1 MESLQYMF
9 LSTICLSISYIT
21 FRLFFKNET
30 GFQKQRFFIIASVA
44 ISLLLPL
51 NGITIELPEFSKGT
65 VDLPA
70 AIKQLSLAE
79 GQIPAAGAEPGF
91 LVRNSRYLIPAYL
104 LIAMI
109 FAGTVA
115 FQLFRIMHLYIVS
128 RKSPE
133 GRIIVLTHRNIRSP
147 FSFFRFVFIPENISD
162 CEERRNILIH
172 ESIHAS
178 QYHSLDNLLI
188 ELTAAV
194 MWFNPFVWMMKKSLH
209 LIHEYLADE
218 GTLGTGIDK
227 ISYQALLINQ
237 VAEERLICLSSSF
250 NNSLIKKRMIMM
262 TKSKNNYQNKKRI
275 LALLPLSVILFLTT
289 SFINGFFPE
298 KMKEN
303 PADTGNSRGSGFKIT
318 AGITTDQDTLR
329 KKAYK
334 VTKKNVREV
343 SDEKVNKP
351 GDRKK
356 DEVEIYNFKKV
367 VDLYDD
373 TIDIRVDKDIDVEV
387 DTDININVDETLDLD
402 EDTVVVVKIDKNA
415 DLKEGKVKNVKV
427 VKVVDPLEKVT
438 VVKIR
443 KSGQDDVKVI
453 GYGGSDT
460 DTMIYVVDGVHV
472 KKIREINPDDI
483 ESVNVMKDDNLIIIR
498 TKDKSGKKVSGEN
511 SSEKVRIVPDDVLYI
526 IDGRTVD
533 KGEFEGLDPGEI
545 ESISVLKGKE
555 QVSKFTDEDY
565 DGVIKIVTKD
575 KR

>member
-70 AIKQLSLAE
+70 AIKQLSPAE

-115 FQLFRIMHLYIVS
+115 FQLFRIMHLYTVS

-147 FSFFRFVFIPENISD
+147 FSFFRFVFIPDNISD
-162 CEERRNILIH
+162 SEERRNILIH

-194 MWFNPFVWMMKKSLH
+194 MWFNPFVWMMKRSLH

-237 VAEERLICLSSSF
+237 VAEERLICLSSGF
-250 NNSLIKKRMIMM
+250 NKTLIKKRMIMM

-275 LALLPLSVILFLTT
+275 LALLPLSVILFITT
-289 SFINGFFPE
+289 AFFNGLFPE
-298 KMKEN
+298 ETKGS
-303 PADTGNSRGSGFKIT
+303 PAAIDNFGRSGFVQ
-318 AGITTDQDTLR
+318 AAVITTDQDTAKNR
-329 KKAYK
+329 ADKAK
-334 VTKKNVREV
+334 VAPIEKKN
-343 SDEKVNKP
+343 
-351 GDRKK
+351 DRKDK
-356 DEVEIYNFKKV
+356 AAEVKVDEAVDLKEDIDSDVKVDAV
-367 VDLYDD
+367 VDLKEDMVVKVD
-373 TIDIRVDKDIDVEV
+373 AAVDLKEDIETDVKVDAVVDLKEDIDLDVK
-387 DTDININVDETLDLD
+387 IDEAVAPQ
-402 EDTVVVVKIDKNA
+402 EKVAVVKI
-415 DLKEGKVKNVKV
+415 GK
-427 VKVVDPLEKVT
+427 P
-438 VVKIR
+438 
-443 KSGQDDVKVI
+443 GQENIKVI
-453 GYGGSDT
+453 GYGGSNIDT
-460 DTMIYVVDGVHV
+460 VIYVVDGVHV
-472 KKIREINPDDI
+472 KKIKEINPDDI
-483 ESVNVMKDDNLIIIR
+483 ESVSVMKDDNLIIIR
-498 TKDKSGKKVSGEN
+498 TKDKSGKKISGEN
-511 SSEKVRIVPDDVLYI
+511 SREKVRIVPDDVLYI
-526 IDGRTVD
+526 INGRTVD
-533 KGEFEGLDPGEI
+533 KGEFEELDPDEI

-565 DGVIKIVTKD
+565 NGVIKIVTKD

>member
-70 AIKQLSLAE
+70 AIKQLSPAE

-147 FSFFRFVFIPENISD
+147 FSFFRFVFIPDNISD
-162 CEERRNILIH
+162 SEERRNILIH

-194 MWFNPFVWMMKKSLH
+194 MWFNPFVWMMKRSLH

-237 VAEERLICLSSSF
+237 VAEERLICLSSGF
-250 NNSLIKKRMIMM
+250 NKTLIKKRMIMM

-275 LALLPLSVILFLTT
+275 LALLPLSVILFITT
-289 SFINGFFPE
+289 AFFNGLFPE
-298 KMKEN
+298 ETKGS
-303 PADTGNSRGSGFKIT
+303 PAAIDNFGRSGFVQ
-318 AGITTDQDTLR
+318 AAVITTDQDTAKNR
-329 KKAYK
+329 ADKAK
-334 VTKKNVREV
+334 VAPIEKKN
-343 SDEKVNKP
+343 
-351 GDRKK
+351 DRKDK
-356 DEVEIYNFKKV
+356 AAEVKVDEAVDLKEDIDSDVKVDAV
-367 VDLYDD
+367 VDLKEDMIVKVD
-373 TIDIRVDKDIDVEV
+373 AAVDLKEDIETDVKVDAVVDLKEDIDLDVK
-387 DTDININVDETLDLD
+387 IDEAVAPQ
-402 EDTVVVVKIDKNA
+402 EKVAVVKI
-415 DLKEGKVKNVKV
+415 GK
-427 VKVVDPLEKVT
+427 P
-438 VVKIR
+438 
-443 KSGQDDVKVI
+443 GQENIKVI
-453 GYGGSDT
+453 GYGGTNIDT
-460 DTMIYVVDGVHV
+460 VIYVVDGVHV
-472 KKIREINPDDI
+472 KKIKEINPDDI
-483 ESVNVMKDDNLIIIR
+483 ESVSVMKDDNLIIIR
-498 TKDKSGKKVSGEN
+498 TKDKSGKKISGEN
-511 SSEKVRIVPDDVLYI
+511 SREKVRIVPDDVLYI
-526 IDGRTVD
+526 INGRTVD
-533 KGEFEGLDPGEI
+533 KGEFEELDPDEI

-565 DGVIKIVTKD
+565 NGVIKIVTKD

>member
-70 AIKQLSLAE
+70 AIKQLSPAE

-147 FSFFRFVFIPENISD
+147 FSFFRFVFIPDNISD
-162 CEERRNILIH
+162 SEERRNILIH

-194 MWFNPFVWMMKKSLH
+194 MWFNPFVWMMKRSLH

-237 VAEERLICLSSSF
+237 VAEERLICLSSGF
-250 NNSLIKKRMIMM
+250 NKTLIKKRMIMM

-275 LALLPLSVILFLTT
+275 LALLPLSVILFITT
-289 SFINGFFPE
+289 AFFNGLFPE
-298 KMKEN
+298 ETKGS
-303 PADTGNSRGSGFKIT
+303 PAAIDNFGRSGFVQ
-318 AGITTDQDTLR
+318 AAVITTDQDTAKNR
-329 KKAYK
+329 ADKAK
-334 VTKKNVREV
+334 VAPIEKKN
-343 SDEKVNKP
+343 
-351 GDRKK
+351 DRKDK
-356 DEVEIYNFKKV
+356 AAEVKVDEAVDLKEDIDSDVKVDAV
-367 VDLYDD
+367 VDLKEDMVVKVD
-373 TIDIRVDKDIDVEV
+373 AAVDLKEDIETDVKVDAVVDLKEDIDLDVK
-387 DTDININVDETLDLD
+387 IDEAVAPQ
-402 EDTVVVVKIDKNA
+402 EKVAVVKI
-415 DLKEGKVKNVKV
+415 GK
-427 VKVVDPLEKVT
+427 P
-438 VVKIR
+438 
-443 KSGQDDVKVI
+443 GQENIKVI
-453 GYGGSDT
+453 GYGGSNIDT
-460 DTMIYVVDGVHV
+460 VIYVVDGVHV
-472 KKIREINPDDI
+472 KKIKEINPDDI
-483 ESVNVMKDDNLIIIR
+483 ESVSVMKDDNLIIIR
-498 TKDKSGKKVSGEN
+498 TKDKSGKKISGEN
-511 SSEKVRIVPDDVLYI
+511 SREKVRIVPDDVLYI
-526 IDGRTVD
+526 INGRTVD
-533 KGEFEGLDPGEI
+533 KGEFEELDPDEI

-565 DGVIKIVTKD
+565 NGVIKIVTKD